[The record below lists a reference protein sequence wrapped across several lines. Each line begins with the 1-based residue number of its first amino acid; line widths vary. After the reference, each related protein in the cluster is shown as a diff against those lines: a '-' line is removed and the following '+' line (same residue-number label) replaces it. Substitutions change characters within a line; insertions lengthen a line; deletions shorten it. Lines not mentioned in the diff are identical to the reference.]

1 MATTLICLAL
11 IPIIAFIIPLA
22 VLGVGIRSQERAR
35 CLICEPP
42 GITAALARRLIGLS
56 VSRPFPGECPTAWAH
71 PASDHESMS
80 ALDEDETAVR

>member
-1 MATTLICLAL
+1 MATTLICLTL
-11 IPIIAFIIPLA
+11 IPLFAVMIPLA
-22 VLGVGIRSQERAR
+22 LLSAGIRRQQRAR

-71 PASDHESMS
+71 PDGGESRS
-80 ALDEDETAVR
+80 ELDDETAVR

>member
-1 MATTLICLAL
+1 MATTLICLTL
-11 IPIIAFIIPLA
+11 IPLLAVVIPLV
-22 VLGVGIRSQERAR
+22 VLSAGIRCQQRAR

-71 PASDHESMS
+71 PGGDGSWPD
-80 ALDEDETAVR
+80 LDDETAVR

>member
-11 IPIIAFIIPLA
+11 IPLLAVVIPLA
-22 VLGVGIRSQERAR
+22 VLSAGIRRQQRAR

-71 PASDHESMS
+71 PDGDESWPD
-80 ALDEDETAVR
+80 LDDETAVR